1 MRIFRNKTEEV
12 LDKTINF
19 GNIAYKGVAKEEITF
34 IGDNITNF
42 SAEPTCGCTVTKS
55 KVNVDGTIDLLI
67 SYNNTHIRG
76 DFGKSVVINYKE
88 SGVKN
93 KIVLKIKGTID

>member
-19 GNIAYKGVAKEEITF
+19 GNIAYKGIAKEEVTF

-42 SAEPTCGCTVTKS
+42 SADPTCGCTVAES
-55 KVNVDGTIDLLI
+55 KVNVDGTINLLI

-76 DFGKSVVINYKE
+76 DFGKSIVINYKE
-88 SGVKN
+88 AGVKN
-93 KIVLKIKGTID
+93 KLVLKIKGTIN